1 VAQGGGTRTLLAVA
15 SSQFA
20 SPASI
25 TANHPS
31 SWHSAQPG
39 GDMVIVSHASL
50 LGAVAPLATL
60 RQSQGHTVKVI
71 DVEDLYDEFNF
82 GSESP
87 YAIRSFLSAAK
98 ANWTTKPAYVL
109 LMGNGTFDPRNYLG
123 TTVPDLVP
131 AKLVDTS
138 LLETASDDWF
148 ADFNNDAIPEMAIGR
163 IPAESVSD
171 TTIVVNRLIAYDQSG
186 SGGWKNQALL
196 VAGVDQDPTDNFEG
210 FTATVKALLPGSVTA
225 TQILAGSDPNAH
237 NDLLAQLNAGQAL
250 VNYIGHGSDDVW
262 LGLFDDVDAAAL
274 TNGASTPL
282 VLSMTCLNGYFQ
294 DVYTTALAKALLNA
308 PGGGAVAVWA
318 SSGLTDASPQSN
330 INQAMVKALYGA
342 QPMTIG
348 QAAAAAKKG
357 TTDLDVRRT
366 WILFGDPAMKLQ

>member
-1 VAQGGGTRTLLAVA
+1 
-15 SSQFA
+15 
-20 SPASI
+20 
-25 TANHPS
+25 
-31 SWHSAQPG
+31 
-39 GDMVIVSHASL
+39 
-50 LGAVAPLATL
+50 
-60 RQSQGHTVKVI
+60 VKVI

-87 YAIRSFLSAAK
+87 YAIRSFLSTAK

-123 TTVPDLVP
+123 TTAPDLMP

-163 IPAESVSD
+163 IPAETVAD
-171 TTIVVNRLIAYDQSG
+171 ATIVVNRLIAYDQSG

-196 VAGVDQDPTDNFEG
+196 VAGQDQSGDNFEG
-210 FTATVKALLPGSVTA
+210 FTATVAALLPVSVTA
-225 TQILAGSDPNAH
+225 TQILAGSDVNAH
-237 NDLLAQLNAGQAL
+237 SDLLAQLDAGQAL
-250 VNYIGHGSDDVW
+250 VNYVGHGSDDVW
-262 LGLFDDVDAAAL
+262 LGLLDDADATAL
-274 TNGASTPL
+274 TNGASRAWPL

-308 PGGGAVAVWA
+308 PNGGAVAVWA

-348 QAAAAAKKG
+348 QAAAAAKKA